1 MWITAAAGIPAD
13 DQGIASGMASTTLWI
28 GGATG
33 LAILVVIAGA
43 PSGTAVGANEILAL
57 IGYIQTAIFA
67 IAAGIAL
74 SLPIALLTGRA
85 TADEVTISPH

>member
-1 MWITAAAGIPAD
+1 MWITAAAGVPAD

-43 PSGTAVGANEILAL
+43 PSGAAVGATETLAL
-57 IGYIQTAIFA
+57 VGYIRTAIFA

-74 SLPIALLTGRA
+74 AGC
-85 TADEVTISPH
+85 